1 MDGSSERVDNAMS
14 LDTPPQEG
22 NRSNKISSLA
32 RESDAIRYGLLRS
45 WQKDLED
52 RKTSD
57 KTVMCANL
65 IMQSSIVGCLDRLN
79 TMRFSMK
86 H

>member
-1 MDGSSERVDNAMS
+1 MDESSERVDKAMS

-32 RESDAIRYGLLRS
+32 KESDAIRDALDKSL
-45 WQKDLED
+45 QKDLED
-52 RKTSD
+52 RKTSN
-57 KTVMCANL
+57 KTVICANL
-65 IMQSSIVGCLDRLN
+65 IMQGSIVGCPDRLN
-79 TMRFSMK
+79 TMRLSLK